1 MCPAAPYR
9 SGRPLPRIAAVPA
22 PRAWP
27 SLVAATVLLLLGALV
42 AVGIGD
48 ALGLSFTPSNAPE
61 RAALTGAIPALEPA
75 PTITRIDIPD
85 DERLELAAT
94 AVADAL
100 VARGREKPTVRP
112 GIAAPDLT
120 VRVKE
125 SPDDESYRIDRDG
138 PATRSRVMEWPGRPP
153 DCTRWP
159 TGSAPAPRSRV
170 RASRG
175 WACGSPTPVGRPRA
189 RPGRVRRR
197 HRLLAQHRR
206 GRRAP
211 LLPAAPWV
219 DAGRRR
225 PDRRAVPAVR
235 RPLAARRATTASSSP
250 ASWST

>member
-61 RAALTGAIPALEPA
+61 RAELTGAIPALEPA

-138 PATRSRVMEWPGRPP
+138 TRYTLEGDGVAGAAAGLYALADRIRSGAARSR
-153 DCTRWP
+153 
-159 TGSAPAPRSRV
+159 A

-175 WACGSPTPVGRPRA
+175 WACGSPTPARSAGRPT
-189 RPGRVRRR
+189 RPRSPP
-197 HRLLAQHRR
+197 
-206 GRRAP
+206 AP
-211 LLPAAPWV
+211 
-219 DAGRRR
+219 
-225 PDRRAVPAVR
+225 
-235 RPLAARRATTASSSP
+235 TTR
-250 ASWST
+250 